1 MYHPGKVLE
10 VFSHR
15 NKRIKSAEATTQA
28 MCEMWDENVLTFLV
42 DPKIA
47 DDMKEGDVVLVDYR
61 PTAPQ
66 TPIPKHVIVKILS
79 GEQAQRVWKRYK
91 QHYERRKKLKVTMP
105 RPIAVE
111 RRYIG

>member
-15 NKRIKSAEATTQA
+15 SGKIRSADGTTQA
-28 MCEMWDENVLTFLV
+28 MCEMWDGNVLTFLV
-42 DPKIA
+42 ASAIA
-47 DDMKEGDVVLVDYR
+47 DDVKEGDVVLVDYR
-61 PTAPQ
+61 PTQ
-66 TPIPKHVIVKILS
+66 TRPPIPRHVIVKILS

-91 QHYERRKKLKVTMP
+91 EYYERRKKLK
-105 RPIAVE
+105 IAIPTAAPAE